1 MMKFKLMFGA
11 TSSSGSC
18 STPINNGR
26 LAMVAI
32 TGMVSQNSF
41 FGTTGPETWLPGG
54 AFETELGVQEPV
66 GFLDP
71 LGLSADIDVDTFKRQ
86 RSRASGPSP
95 PPAPS
100 VA

>member
-11 TSSSGSC
+11 TSSSSSC

-54 AFETELGVQEPV
+54 AFETELGVQSLWGSWTRLVCLRTMMSTPS
-66 GFLDP
+66 
-71 LGLSADIDVDTFKRQ
+71 SAAAL
-86 RSRASGPSP
+86 RS
-95 PPAPS
+95 
-100 VA
+100 